1 MAFYEVFFFFFRII
15 LLLFFIFLSNNSTLR
30 SDWKKIIKSLF
41 CSCRVAPAD
50 AAADGAAD
58 GAADAAADAIDLKLF
73 QNLNSSQKD
82 PNSAFSV

>member
-58 GAADAAADAIDLKLF
+58 AAADAIDLKLF